1 MSEAAVRVSRWKT
14 ISRDVYKMGDRPELL
29 RVFGDV
35 DVESVEGAIFAL
47 VQLGRDAKQVVLGR
61 RRGRRRPAAA
71 LTFEIRDQRRRRNDY
86 STGNDLSHLPSP
98 SGPSRRS
105 RPPPLPKSA
114 PAVRPAAMVSKLRL
128 LGNILISHGCRP
140 RRRRPCPT
148 LLSSLILGD
157 R

>member
-1 MSEAAVRVSRWKT
+1 MSEGAVRVSRWKT
-14 ISRDVYKMGDRPELL
+14 ISRDVYKMGDRPGLL

-35 DVESVEGAIFAL
+35 DGESVEGAIFAL

-98 SGPSRRS
+98 DHLDEAVLLRYPN
-105 RPPPLPKSA
+105 LP
-114 PAVRPAAMVSKLRL
+114 RPA
-128 LGNILISHGCRP
+128 GG
-140 RRRRPCPT
+140 RRRRWFPSCACSAT
-148 LLSSLILGD
+148 F
-157 R
+157 